1 MNRELRS
8 VLHLLN
14 PNITDRVESSQ
25 STQKKSHDKRSSSR
39 TFTLGD
45 KVYAR
50 NYGQGPAWIKG
61 TIVDTSGPYNV
72 TVEVNLSGL
81 LTSWKRHVDHLLRFL
96 TILRNQLTMVT
107 FQKGR
112 RTLRRK
118 TIHLV
123 LPKFG
128 LI

>member
-1 MNRELRS
+1 MANSSITEDISAMNRELRS

-61 TIVDTSGPYNV
+61 TIVDASGPYNV
-72 TVEVNLSGL
+72 TIEVNLS
-81 LTSWKRHVDHLLRFL
+81 
-96 TILRNQLTMVT
+96 ILIYYIL
-107 FQKGR
+107 FY
-112 RTLRRK
+112 
-118 TIHLV
+118 
-123 LPKFG
+123 FSS
-128 LI
+128 